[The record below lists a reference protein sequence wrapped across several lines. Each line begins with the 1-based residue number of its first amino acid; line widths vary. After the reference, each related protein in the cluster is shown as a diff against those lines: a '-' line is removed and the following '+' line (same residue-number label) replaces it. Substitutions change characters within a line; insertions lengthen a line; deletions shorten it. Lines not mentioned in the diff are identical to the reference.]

1 MGMLAKAKAKAG
13 ATKPKGRAK
22 KVRPEYNING
32 LRDYAAVKDLMKS
45 LEGLEGTLKGDVHD
59 QMMDRFVEDGL
70 RTHSQP
76 MNFTGNDV
84 GATGNM
90 QLRKRSSRSALK
102 ETEVTLLEERGI
114 SYTESADTVYFINKD
129 YEGDEELMAKVEA
142 ALESIDDLP
151 TDFLKCATPK
161 YHTTEKSIGE
171 VFAEATDANDLENL
185 LGVVA
190 TLATRVKYE
199 GGLEAALK
207 RVTAM
212 IIDEDDNS

>member
-13 ATKPKGRAK
+13 TAKKKGRAK
-22 KVRPEYNING
+22 KARPEYNITG
-32 LRDYAAVKDLMKS
+32 LRDFAAVNDLQKA
-45 LEGLEGTLKGDVHD
+45 LKGLGETLKADVHE

-90 QLRKRSSRSALK
+90 QLRKRTSRSALK
-102 ETEVTLLEERGI
+102 PAEVELLEERGI
-114 SYTESADTVYFINKD
+114 SFTESADTVFYINKD
-129 YEGDEELMAKVEA
+129 YEGDEELMGKVET
-142 ALESIDDLP
+142 ALEGIEGLP
-151 TDFLKCATPK
+151 TDFLKCATTK
-161 YHTTEKSIGE
+161 YHTTDKSIGE
-171 VFAEATDANDLENL
+171 AFAEATDAEDLESL

-207 RVTAM
+207 AVTEM
-212 IIDEDDNS
+212 MVGDDEG